1 MDSTLALEAG
11 REVRILGG
19 ENNWVSN
26 SSGRNQSFKL
36 ARVISIIT

>member
-11 REVRILGG
+11 REVRFLEG
-19 ENNWVSN
+19 ENKRVSN

-36 ARVISIIT
+36 ACGISIIP